1 MEEPAETLKVLAIC
15 KSLNSTPAKITP
27 KRFFE
32 IFLASNNSEI
42 VYLRRLWA
50 QPTGLDST
58 MRLLPSSAT
67 KCSGL
72 KEGKMHGL
80 LLFNQKSTEGVYPRG
95 SFLSSLAVHRAFFT
109 PEVQQNQDTART
121 TTHMPFL
128 YGLIMGMFHK
138 RGLSS
143 DTFEDEN
150 ARESANVHND
160 LEGVVGDQ
168 VPEMY
173 GEVAFV
179 KLLTGKEQAFARCS
193 RGHHEER
200 D

>member
-1 MEEPAETLKVLAIC
+1 
-15 KSLNSTPAKITP
+15 
-27 KRFFE
+27 
-32 IFLASNNSEI
+32 
-42 VYLRRLWA
+42 
-50 QPTGLDST
+50 
-58 MRLLPSSAT
+58 
-67 KCSGL
+67 
-72 KEGKMHGL
+72 
-80 LLFNQKSTEGVYPRG
+80 
-95 SFLSSLAVHRAFFT
+95 
-109 PEVQQNQDTART
+109 
-121 TTHMPFL
+121 MPFL

-193 RGHHEER
+193 RVRVCTADCVASLNNVCCLFGR
-200 D
+200 WQQRSAPLWLFP